1 MPSISNATLDS
12 LTGKTDN
19 ATKKAGDTYNQF
31 LILLTTQ
38 LQNQDPLDPMESAEF
53 TNQLVQF
60 SQVEQGILTN
70 EKLDSLLSQASSNQ
84 ISQSLSYIGKSVYYK
99 GDNVYYTGDDM
110 QIGYAIDGKS
120 KSAKMRIMDADGQ
133 IVRTMEIQADN
144 TSGSLV
150 WDGKDDFGQAVNKN
164 KVYTVRIDALDM
176 DDKAIST
183 YSGVPAHIE
192 GVETLDG
199 VLYLALDGGRRIPAS
214 NALSVSEKGTVLA
227 NTDNTGNTG
236 DTGETD
242 PDESDTEGNDES
254 A

>member
-19 ATKKAGDTYNQF
+19 ATKKAADTYNQF
-31 LILLTTQ
+31 LQLLTTQ

-70 EKLDSLLSQASSNQ
+70 EKLDSLLGQTSANQ
-84 ISQSLSYIGKSVYYK
+84 IGQSLAYIGKSVYYK
-99 GDNVYYTGDDM
+99 GDNVYFEGDPL
-110 QIGYAIDGKS
+110 QIGYAIDGDS
-120 KSAKMRIMDADGQ
+120 KSAKMRIVGPDGQ
-133 IVRTMEIQADN
+133 TVRTLDIKAGN

-150 WDGKDDFGQAVNKN
+150 WDGKDDLGQTVPLDKA
-164 KVYTVRIDALDM
+164 YTVRVDAVSKTDTALP
-176 DDKAIST
+176 SYT
-183 YSGVPAHIE
+183 GVPAMIE
-192 GVETLDG
+192 GVETIDG
-199 VLYLALDGGRRIPAS
+199 VLYLALNGGRRVPAA

-227 NTDNTGNTG
+227 PNDGTGTDT
-236 DTGETD
+236 ET
-242 PDESDTEGNDES
+242 DTEGDDES